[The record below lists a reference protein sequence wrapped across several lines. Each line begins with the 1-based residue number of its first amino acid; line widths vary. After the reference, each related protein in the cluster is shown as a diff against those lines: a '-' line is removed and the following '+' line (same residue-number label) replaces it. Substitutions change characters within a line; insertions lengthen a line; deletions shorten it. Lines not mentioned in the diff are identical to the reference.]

1 MVFEKEYEIGISHID
16 RALELTDRG
25 VLTYFEET
33 SAKQTQ
39 TLGFG
44 LDSENGRRY
53 VWMILDWRVRILKRP
68 HYADKIKVKTWSRRV
83 QRIYAYRDFEMYSE
97 SGELIALA
105 DSKWVLFDLVEGKV
119 MQMVPELSDKFLSEP
134 DRAAFES
141 EAPRI
146 SVPKCFVN
154 EACYTVR
161 RGDIDTG
168 MHMHNTRYI
177 TAALEVLPSEVCD
190 GGGFDNIRICYNK
203 EYKLGDEI
211 RLFYGL
217 ENGVHT
223 VVMKDK
229 EGTLHAVLV
238 LER

>member
-1 MVFEKEYEIGISHID
+1 MVFEREYEIGISHIGRD
-16 RALELTDRG
+16 LALTDRG

-39 TLGFG
+39 LLGFG

-53 VWMILDWRVRILKRP
+53 AWMILDWRVKIHKRP
-68 HYADKIKVKTWSRRV
+68 HYTDKIKVRTWSRRV
-83 QRIYAYRDFEMYSE
+83 QRIYAYRDFEMYSD
-97 SGELIALA
+97 SGELIVSA
-105 DSKWVLFDLVEGKV
+105 DSKWVLFDLYEGKV
-119 MQMVPELSDKFLSEP
+119 IQMSEELSDKFLSEG

-141 EAPRI
+141 EAPRV
-146 SVPKCFVN
+146 SAPKSFER
-154 EACYTVR
+154 EAVYTVR

-168 MHMHNTRYI
+168 RHMHNTLYI
-177 TAALEVLPSEVCD
+177 SAALEVLPSEVCD
-190 GGGFDNIRICYNK
+190 EGGFDNIRICYNK

-211 RLFYGL
+211 RLLYSCQ
-217 ENGVHT
+217 NGVHT

-229 EGTLHAVLV
+229 EDTLHAILT